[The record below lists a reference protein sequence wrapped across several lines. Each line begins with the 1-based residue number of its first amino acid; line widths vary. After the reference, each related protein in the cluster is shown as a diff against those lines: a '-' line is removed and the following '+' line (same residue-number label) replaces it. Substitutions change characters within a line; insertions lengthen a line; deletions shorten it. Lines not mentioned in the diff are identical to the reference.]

1 MSVRRSTADVESI
14 LRRTYAEVAKQTTV
28 EQPIGGG
35 RGPALVVTATKP
47 WRRQMLAAAAVLVL
61 VVGGLFVL
69 ANRGIEQS
77 AGRDGPTRIVPG
89 WAARFTS
96 SDGAFD
102 LRSFALTELTSDSAR
117 DRITY
122 ASAAGSITAVLD
134 RTRGLPSEGDR
145 VMIRGGQ
152 ARRTVSTLSWLG
164 PDNALVEVSWSGA
177 VDDSMIDLFV
187 QSLAYVDED
196 VWSEVAGTGG
206 FRRSLRDPLDALSV
220 DADRSFDVEIVGDL
234 HQGLQLQVG
243 PNGFLALGV
252 GRCSAS
258 VNFETSD
265 PDAGEAGYV
274 LLAPGNVTSV
284 VVTTDGDDR
293 QVDVTSL
300 LPLID
305 VAIGGVVLPRPSH
318 AELPSVDCGQGS

>member
-14 LRRTYAEVAKQTTV
+14 LRRTYAEVAERTKV

-35 RGPALVVTATKP
+35 LGHAPVVTATKP
-47 WRRQMLAAAAVLVL
+47 WRRQMVAAAAVLVV

-89 WAARFTS
+89 WAAS

-122 ASAAGSITAVLD
+122 ASAAGSIAVVLD

-258 VNFETSD
+258 VNFETSN
-265 PDAGEAGYV
+265 PDAGETGYV
-274 LLAPGNVTSV
+274 LLAPGNATSV

-318 AELPSVDCGQGS
+318 AELPSVDCGQGP